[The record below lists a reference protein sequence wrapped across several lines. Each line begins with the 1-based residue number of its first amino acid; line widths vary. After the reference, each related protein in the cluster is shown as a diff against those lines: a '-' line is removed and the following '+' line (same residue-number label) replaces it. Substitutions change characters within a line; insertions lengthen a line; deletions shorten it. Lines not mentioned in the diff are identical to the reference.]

1 MQSLPLHCHHWHY
14 QAARNRI
21 LPLSSAP
28 PYAKSMVSLLGFD
41 AEKPPLAVIKRLIAA
56 LNDEEGPEQK
66 KAVLFAI
73 GRL

>member
-1 MQSLPLHCHHWHY
+1 
-14 QAARNRI
+14 
-21 LPLSSAP
+21 
-28 PYAKSMVSLLGFD
+28 MVSLLGFD